1 MQECMSGIQK
11 LDVTL
16 KKKKGERKKM
26 PKMFCDAYFIFR
38 NNDLSTDLF

>member
-16 KKKKGERKKM
+16 KKKRKKI
-26 PKMFCDAYFIFR
+26 KDAK
-38 NNDLSTDLF
+38 NVL